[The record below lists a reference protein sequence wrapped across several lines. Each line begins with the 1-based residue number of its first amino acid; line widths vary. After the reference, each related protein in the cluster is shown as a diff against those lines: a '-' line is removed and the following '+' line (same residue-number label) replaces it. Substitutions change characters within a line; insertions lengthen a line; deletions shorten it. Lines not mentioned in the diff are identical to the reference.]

1 MAGPG
6 IGRGEGA
13 VAVDDGARRG
23 VATLAWFAGTM
34 LLGAFLVFSIQPM
47 FARMALPLLGG
58 APAVWNAA
66 MVFFQSALL
75 AGYAYAHC
83 LSRSFGPRGQI
94 AGHLGLLAV
103 ASLSLP
109 VVIGA
114 DWHPPVGGASIPW
127 LIGLMAWTIG
137 LPFLAVAA
145 TAPLM
150 QRWFAGSGHPAAS
163 DPYFL
168 YGASNLGSVL
178 ALVSYPLLVEP
189 SLTLREQGLVWAA
202 GYGALALV
210 ITGCALVVWR
220 GRSAEAIAPAPA
232 SVERDEGIGWPR
244 RLRWLALALVP
255 SSLLLAATTHIT
267 TDLAAVPLLWV
278 VPLALYLLTYVVA
291 FARRPWLRHAW
302 MVKAQPFVL
311 IPLALLFTWNLP
323 FWVGLPMHLMGLFV
337 SALVCHG
344 ELARLRP
351 GADQLT
357 EFYFWLALGGALG
370 GAFTALLAPV
380 LFDGVFEYPIA
391 LVAACL
397 LRPTL
402 APGAGRRVLD
412 FALPIGV
419 GILIAARGGAFDVG
433 LRDFGTIGLLLV
445 FVPSALALY
454 ALAERPLG
462 FGLGIAAACGAALL
476 ASYVNSVIARERS
489 FFGVYTVKR
498 DPAGYHVL
506 VHGTTM
512 HGAQRVEA
520 SGWREPLTYFHRD
533 GPLGQLFNA
542 LGTRPRAIGVVG
554 LGVGTVACYR
564 RPGQRWTFY
573 EIDPLVERMARDERY
588 FHYLSECAP
597 DAAIRSGDARLMLQS
612 TPQQAY
618 DLLILDAFS
627 SDAIPMHL
635 MTREA
640 LALYLDKLARHGVIA
655 WHVSNRNLDL
665 APVVADLAADAGIV
679 AWQRVDQPS
688 RAALA
693 GYRTPSLWIA
703 LARDPEH
710 LAPLVAD
717 PRWTRLQGRPDGRPW
732 TDDFSNLVS
741 ALRWRL
747 PH

>member
-6 IGRGEGA
+6 IGQG
-13 VAVDDGARRG
+13 DGALAVQGGAGRG
-23 VATLAWFAGTM
+23 AATRGWFAGPR
-34 LLGAFLVFSIQPM
+34 LLGVFLVFAIQPM

-58 APAVWNAA
+58 APAVWNTA

-75 AGYAYAHC
+75 AGYAYVHC

-94 AGHLGLLAV
+94 AGHLSLLAV

-109 VVIGA
+109 VAIGA
-114 DWHPPVGGASIPW
+114 DWHPPAGGASILW

-145 TAPLM
+145 TAPLI
-150 QRWFAGSGHPAAS
+150 QKWFAGSAHPAAC

-189 SLTLREQGLVWAA
+189 SLTLHEQGLLWAA
-202 GYGALALV
+202 GYGALALA
-210 ITGCALVVWR
+210 ITGCGLVVWR
-220 GRSAEAIAPAPA
+220 GRSAQAIAPAPSGLDQRA
-232 SVERDEGIGWPR
+232 GIGWPR
-244 RLRWLALALVP
+244 RLRWLFLALVP
-255 SSLLLAATTHIT
+255 SGLLLAVTTHIT

-291 FARRPWLRHAW
+291 FARRPWLRHPW
-302 MVKAQPFVL
+302 MVKTQPFVL
-311 IPLALLFTWNLP
+311 IPLVLLFTWNLP
-323 FWVGLPMHLMGLFV
+323 FWVGLPLHLAGLFV

-351 GADQLT
+351 RAEHLT
-357 EFYFWLALGGALG
+357 EFYFWLAMGGALG
-370 GAFTALLAPV
+370 GAFTSLLAPL
-380 LFDGVFEYPIA
+380 LFDAVFEYPIA
-391 LVAACL
+391 LAAACL

-402 APGAGRRVLD
+402 LPGRRILD
-412 FALPIGV
+412 FALPVGV
-419 GILIAARGGAFDVG
+419 GILIAARSGALDVG
-433 LRDFGTIGLLLV
+433 LRDFGTIGVLLV
-445 FVPSALALY
+445 FLPSALALC

-462 FGLGIAAACGAALL
+462 FGFGIAAALAAALL
-476 ASYVNSVIARERS
+476 AADLHSVVARERS

-498 DPAGYHVL
+498 DPAGYHLL
-506 VHGTTM
+506 VNGTTL
-512 HGAQRVEA
+512 HGAQRVDPA
-520 SGWREPLTYFHRD
+520 GWREPLTYYHRE
-533 GPLGQLFNA
+533 GPLGQLFSA
-542 LGTRPRAIGVVG
+542 LGARSHTIGAVG

-573 EIDPLVERMARDERY
+573 EIDPLIERIARDERY

-597 DAAIRSGDARLMLQS
+597 DAEIRSGDARLTLQA
-612 TPQQAY
+612 TPQAAY

-635 MTREA
+635 ITREA
-640 LALYLDKLARHGVIA
+640 LALYLDKLAPGGVIA

-665 APVVADLAADAGIV
+665 APIVGDLAADAGVV
-679 AWQRVDQPS
+679 AWLQSDQPS
-688 RAALA
+688 RAELA

-703 LARDPEH
+703 LARHPEH
-710 LAPLVAD
+710 LAALVAD
-717 PRWTRLQGRPDGRPW
+717 PRWTQLQGRPDARPW

-747 PH
+747 PR

>member
-6 IGRGEGA
+6 IGQG
-13 VAVDDGARRG
+13 DGALAVQGSAGRG
-23 VATLAWFAGTM
+23 APTLAWFAGTM
-34 LLGAFLVFSIQPM
+34 LLGAFLVFAIQPM

-58 APAVWNAA
+58 APAVWNTA

-94 AGHLGLLAV
+94 AGHLSLLAV

-109 VVIGA
+109 VAIGA
-114 DWHPPVGGASIPW
+114 DWHPPAGGASILW

-145 TAPLM
+145 TAPLI
-150 QRWFAGSGHPAAS
+150 QKWFAGSAHPAAC

-189 SLTLREQGLVWAA
+189 SLTLHEQGLLWAA
-202 GYGALALV
+202 GYGALALT

-220 GRSAEAIAPAPA
+220 GGSAQAIAPAPSGLDQRA
-232 SVERDEGIGWPR
+232 GIGWPR
-244 RLRWLALALVP
+244 RLRWLFLALVP
-255 SSLLLAATTHIT
+255 SGLLLAVTTHIT

-291 FARRPWLRHAW
+291 FARRPWLRHPW
-302 MVKAQPFVL
+302 MVKTQPFVL
-311 IPLALLFTWNLP
+311 IPLVLLFTWNLP
-323 FWVGLPMHLMGLFV
+323 FWVGLPLHLAGLFV

-344 ELARLRP
+344 ELARQRP
-351 GADQLT
+351 RAEHLT
-357 EFYFWLALGGALG
+357 EFYFWMAMGGALG
-370 GAFTALLAPV
+370 GAFTSLLAPL
-380 LFDGVFEYPIA
+380 LFEGVFEYPIA

-402 APGAGRRVLD
+402 LPGRRILD
-412 FALPIGV
+412 FALPVGV
-419 GILIAARGGAFDVG
+419 GILIAARSGALDVG
-433 LRDFGTIGLLLV
+433 LRDFGTIGVLLV
-445 FVPSALALY
+445 FLPSALALY

-462 FGLGIAAACGAALL
+462 FGFGIAAALAAALL
-476 ASYVNSVIARERS
+476 AADLHSVAARERS

-498 DPAGYHVL
+498 DPAGYHLL
-506 VHGTTM
+506 VNGTTL
-512 HGAQRVEA
+512 HGAQRVDPA
-520 SGWREPLTYFHRD
+520 GWREPLTYYHRE
-533 GPLGQLFNA
+533 GPLGQLFSA
-542 LGTRPRAIGVVG
+542 LGARSHTIGAVG

-573 EIDPLVERMARDERY
+573 EIDPLIERIARDERY

-597 DAAIRSGDARLMLQS
+597 DAEIRSGDARLTLQA
-612 TPQQAY
+612 TPQAAY

-635 MTREA
+635 ITREA
-640 LALYLDKLARHGVIA
+640 LALYLDKLAPGGVIA

-665 APVVADLAADAGIV
+665 APIVGDLAADAGVV
-679 AWQRVDQPS
+679 AWLQSDQPS
-688 RAALA
+688 RAELA

-703 LARDPEH
+703 LARHPEH
-710 LAPLVAD
+710 LAALVAD
-717 PRWTRLQGRPDGRPW
+717 PRWTQLQGRPDARPW

-747 PH
+747 PR

>member
-1 MAGPG
+1 MTGPG
-6 IGRGEGA
+6 IGRSEGA
-13 VAVDDGARRG
+13 LAVEGAQG
-23 VATLAWFAGTM
+23 GAATLAWFAGTM
-34 LLGAFLVFSIQPM
+34 LLGALLVFSIQPM

-58 APAVWNAA
+58 APVVWNTA

-83 LSRSFGPRGQI
+83 LSRSFGARGQI
-94 AGHLGLLAV
+94 AGHLCLLAV

-109 VVIGA
+109 VAIGA

-127 LIGLMAWTIG
+127 LIGLMTWTIG

-145 TAPLM
+145 SAPLI
-150 QRWFAGSGHPAAS
+150 QKWFARSGHPAAS

-178 ALVSYPLLVEP
+178 ALVAYPLLVEP
-189 SLTLREQGLVWAA
+189 TLTRHEQGLLWAA
-202 GYGALALV
+202 GYGALALA
-210 ITGCALVVWR
+210 ITGCGLVIWR
-220 GRSAEAIAPAPA
+220 GGSAQAIAPAP
-232 SVERDEGIGWPR
+232 SGLEERAAFGWPR

-255 SSLLLAATTHIT
+255 SALLLAVTAHIT

-302 MVKAQPFVL
+302 TVRAQPFVL
-311 IPLALLFTWNLP
+311 IPLVLLFTWNLP
-323 FWVGLPMHLMGLFV
+323 LWVGLPLHLGGLFV

-351 GADQLT
+351 GADHLT
-357 EFYFWLALGGALG
+357 EFYFWLAAGGALG
-370 GAFTALLAPV
+370 GAFTALLAPL

-397 LRPTL
+397 LRPML
-402 APGAGRRVLD
+402 APNAGRRILD
-412 FALPIGV
+412 FVLPVGV
-419 GILIAARGGAFDVG
+419 GLLIAARSGALDVG

-445 FVPSALALY
+445 FLPSALALY

-476 ASYVNSVIARERS
+476 AADLHSVMARERS

-498 DPAGYHVL
+498 DPAGHHVL

-512 HGAQRVEA
+512 HGAQHVEA
-520 SGWREPLTYFHRD
+520 AGWREPLTYYHRE
-533 GPLGQLFNA
+533 GPLGQLFST
-542 LGTRPRAIGVVG
+542 LGARWRTVGAVG

-573 EIDPLVERMARDERY
+573 EIDPLVERIARDERY

-597 DAAIRSGDARLMLQS
+597 DAEIRSGDARLMLHGA
-612 TPQQAY
+612 PQAAY

-635 MTREA
+635 ITREA
-640 LALYLDKLARHGVIA
+640 LALYLEKLAPGGVIA

-665 APVVADLAADAGIV
+665 VPVVADLAADAGV
-679 AWQRVDQPS
+679 ATWLQVDQPS
-688 RAALA
+688 RAELA
-693 GYRTPSLWIA
+693 RYRSPSLWIA
-703 LARDPEH
+703 LARDPER

-717 PRWTRLQGRPDGRPW
+717 PRWTRLQGRPEARPW
-732 TDDFSNLVS
+732 TDEFSNIVS

-747 PH
+747 PR